1 MRRFKVAA
9 IAAPGATLTV
19 DREGSH
25 HLLDVVHIRRGER
38 VLVFDGSGDEAPA
51 TLTDVQDGVAVLT
64 IDGPIASA
72 RPAHP
77 LHLVL
82 AVLKGPAMDDAIR
95 MATEAGATC
104 IRPFLAS
111 RSIARGERVD
121 RWERV
126 ALSAAQQC
134 GRGDVPEV
142 QAPTD
147 LAGALAGL
155 AGCELFVAVPGAPR
169 AVPAKGPAAV
179 VVGPEGGLTESEVRA
194 VLAAGGRPIGLGR
207 FVLRADTASAV
218 AVALVAPDGEA

>member
-1 MRRFKVAA
+1 MSG
-9 IAAPGATLTV
+9 ITDPGSRLTI

-25 HLLDVVHIRRGER
+25 HLLDVVRIQRGEQ
-38 VLVFDGSGDEAPA
+38 VLVFDGLGSEAPA
-51 TLTDVQDGVAVLT
+51 TLTDVEDGVAVLT
-64 IDGPIASA
+64 IDGPPRSAS
-72 RPAHP
+72 PTHP

-126 ALSAAQQC
+126 ASSAAQQC

-142 QAPTD
+142 LAPTD

-155 AGCELFVAVPGAPR
+155 SGCELFVAMPGAAR
-169 AVPAKGPAAV
+169 AEPAHGAAAV
-179 VVGPEGGLTESEVRA
+179 VVGPEGGLTEVEVRTI
-194 VLAAGGRPIGLGR
+194 LAAGGRPVGLGR
-207 FVLRADTASAV
+207 FVLRADTAAAV
-218 AVALVAPDGEA
+218 AVALVAPNSDQETG